1 MALQGDLESFAL
13 PDVLRLLAG
22 TDKSG
27 RLGVTGSTESGEVW
41 MLDGDVVGGSVT
53 TRPNAKTPAE
63 VVYELLL
70 FADGSFLFDDGEQ
83 LVDGGER
90 STVDAALTAA
100 DHLKEEWADVTTV
113 VPSLEHWVTI
123 AAEID
128 GDEVIISAED
138 WRLLAPVA
146 AGASVRA
153 VGAHLDV
160 SDLDASKRVRSLV
173 EAGLV
178 TLGDTPD
185 GAVSSVGAPASD
197 VDAEIAGSSSYDE
210 FDPDDLFAGPGGH
223 DPRTFAAEHDLV
235 TLSAEEG
242 PVVLETSETALL
254 PEPLPGE
261 GTAYSA
267 DLNENSSVDAR
278 TYDAVPPEPVVDLTE
293 FESEVPAAEHESEQ
307 EREAGADSAFATGW
321 NTPGDEAEI
330 GTSEEAFAAA
340 GWDDTPPVDHLGGD
354 RGENAPEGADG
365 DRSSLLKFLSS
376 VKP

>member
-22 TDKSG
+22 TTKSG
-27 RLGVTGSTESGEVW
+27 RLGVTGASESGEVW

-70 FADGSFLFDDGEQ
+70 FAEGSFLFDDGEQ

-90 STVDAALTAA
+90 SSVDDALSAA
-100 DHLKEEWADVTTV
+100 DHLKDEWADVTSV
-113 VPSLEHWVTI
+113 VPSLDHWVTI

-128 GDEVIISAED
+128 GDEVTIGAED

-146 AGASVRA
+146 AGATVRA

-185 GAVSSVGAPASD
+185 GAVSSVGAPVSSAD
-197 VDAEIAGSSSYDE
+197 ADAEIAGSGSYDE
-210 FDPDDLFAGPGGH
+210 FDPDDLFLGSDRH
-223 DPRTFAAEHDLV
+223 DPQTFAAEHDLV
-235 TLSAEEG
+235 TLSAEDG
-242 PVVLETSETALL
+242 PVVLETSEDALL

-278 TYDAVPPEPVVDLTE
+278 IYDAVPEPIVDLTE
-293 FESEVPAAEHESEQ
+293 TAAP
-307 EREAGADSAFATGW
+307 EADVAYDVGSDSAFAAGW

-340 GWDDTPPVDHLGGD
+340 GWDDTPPVDHLG
-354 RGENAPEGADG
+354 ENEAEGTAEGADG

>member
-22 TDKSG
+22 TTKSG
-27 RLGVTGSTESGEVW
+27 RLGVTASSESGEVW
-41 MLDGDVVGGSVT
+41 MLDGDLVGGSVT

-70 FADGSFLFDDGEQ
+70 FPEGSFLFDDGEQ

-90 STVDAALTAA
+90 SSVDDALTDAAL
-100 DHLKEEWADVTTV
+100 LKEEWADVTSV
-113 VPSLEHWVTI
+113 VPSLDHWVTI
-123 AAEID
+123 TQEIE
-128 GDEVIISAED
+128 GDEVTVNAED

-146 AGASVRA
+146 AGSSVRA
-153 VGAHLDV
+153 VGAYLDV

-178 TLGDTPD
+178 TLGETPD
-185 GAVSSVGAPASD
+185 GATSSVSGPT
-197 VDAEIAGSSSYDE
+197 AETDEAEVAGSSGYDD
-210 FDPDDLFAGPGGH
+210 FDPDDLFIDGGYH
-223 DPRTFAAEHDLV
+223 DPGTFAAEHDLV

-242 PVVLETSETALL
+242 PVVLETSEDALL

-278 TYDAVPPEPVVDLTE
+278 IFDAAPPEPVVDLTE
-293 FESEVPAAEHESEQ
+293 PEVPSEAVAESEQ
-307 EREAGADSAFATGW
+307 DDPAVVDSAFATGW

-340 GWDDTPPVDHLGGD
+340 GWDDTPPIDHLGGD
-354 RGENAPEGADG
+354 QAASHEASGDG